1 MVGVAQLVEHWVV
14 APVVEGSSPFTHPI
28 NGIKRVSK
36 RIPIFYKCS
45 AMNVSIL
52 FGLLDRL
59 QALIHLR
66 SLLKLIVFFSSPAL
80 LIMREKHGDMVLAVK
95 YQKLDGS

>member
-1 MVGVAQLVEHWVV
+1 
-14 APVVEGSSPFTHPI
+14 
-28 NGIKRVSK
+28 
-36 RIPIFYKCS
+36 
-45 AMNVSIL
+45 MNVSIL